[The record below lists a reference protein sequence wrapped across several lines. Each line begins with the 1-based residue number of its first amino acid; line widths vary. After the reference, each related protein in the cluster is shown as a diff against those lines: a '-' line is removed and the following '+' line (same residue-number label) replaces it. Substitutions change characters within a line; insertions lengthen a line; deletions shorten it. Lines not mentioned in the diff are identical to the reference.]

1 MLPVLKALFSADLNL
16 PRRGACSVVHLP
28 VKVEVFLAKSLLLVD
43 HSLVMLH
50 LQADLSSAVAHPLEV
65 DCLQAL
71 PLVLPRLLLEL
82 V

>member
-1 MLPVLKALFSADLNL
+1 M
-16 PRRGACSVVHLP
+16 VHLP
-28 VKVEVFLAKSLLLVD
+28 KKAEVFLAKNLLLVD

-50 LQADLSSAVAHPLEV
+50 LRAALSSAVAHPLEV